1 MYSLWRKTVYS
12 PRRNGG
18 WNIMKPTRNTSLLV
32 TLGLAVL
39 LIAAMAA
46 AGCTDTANKNVPV
59 ATPAPLTT
67 TEAVVTAQ
75 NAVPAATPVA
85 PLATSAPASTGQ
97 KQTIKISGSTT
108 VLPIVQK
115 AADQYMA
122 THPDADIQVS
132 GGGSGVGIQAIGAK
146 NVDIG
151 MTSREVTKDEM
162 AKNPAFVVTTVA
174 QDGIAIVV
182 NPANTIQ
189 YITLDQIKN
198 IYLGKTTKW
207 TEITG
212 ANVPNTNNQIV
223 VIGRDSA
230 SGTRTY
236 FDETLLSKA
245 TPTNRMLDKNSNG
258 AVLQTVAQTPGSIGY
273 VSIGF
278 VSRDVRALPI
288 WYDARK
294 IVAPT
299 LDNVKTRTYPV
310 SRDLYV
316 ITNGQP
322 TGLAGDFISYILSAD
337 GQKMVADEGY
347 VTVN

>member
-1 MYSLWRKTVYS
+1 MKANWS
-12 PRRNGG
+12 P
-18 WNIMKPTRNTSLLV
+18 SLLV
-32 TLGLAVL
+32 TIGLAVL
-39 LIAAMAA
+39 LIAAIAV
-46 AGCTDTANKNVPV
+46 AGCTDTANKTVP
-59 ATPAPLTT
+59 ATTPAKVTSPA
-67 TEAVVTAQ
+67 AVMTAQ
-75 NAVPAATPVA
+75 VSAPAATSVA
-85 PLATSAPASTGQ
+85 PKATSAPISTGQ
-97 KQTIKISGSTT
+97 KETIKISGSTT

-122 THPDADIQVS
+122 THPDADIQIS

-162 AKNPAFVVTTVA
+162 AKYPSFVVTTVA
-174 QDGIAIVV
+174 QDGIAVVV

-198 IYLGKTTKW
+198 IYLGKITKW

-236 FDETLLSKA
+236 FDETLLLKA
-245 TPTNRMLDKNSNG
+245 TPSSKMLEKNSNG
-258 AVLQTVAQTPGSIGY
+258 AVLQTVSQTPGSIGY

-278 VSRDVRALPI
+278 VSKDVKALPV
-288 WYDARK
+288 WYNAQK

-299 LDNVKTRTYPV
+299 IDNVKTKTYPV
-310 SRDLYV
+310 SRDLYI

-322 TGLAGDFISYILSAD
+322 TGLAGDFIKYILSTE
-337 GQKMVADEGY
+337 GQKIVADEGY
-347 VTVN
+347 VTLT

>member
-1 MYSLWRKTVYS
+1 MKV
-12 PRRNGG
+12 N
-18 WNIMKPTRNTSLLV
+18 WNSSLLI
-32 TLGLAVL
+32 TIGLVVL
-39 LIAAMAA
+39 LIAAMAV
-46 AGCTDTANKNVPV
+46 AGCTDTANKN
-59 ATPAPLTT
+59 TPAVTPVSTP
-67 TEAVVTAQ
+67 AAFVTAQ
-75 NAVPAATPVA
+75 VSTPSSTPVV
-85 PLATSAPASTGQ
+85 TSAPVSTGK

-108 VLPIVQK
+108 VLPVIQK
-115 AADQYMA
+115 AADQYMV
-122 THPDADIQVS
+122 THMDADIQIS

-151 MTSREVTKDEM
+151 MSSREVTTAEM
-162 AKNPAFVVTTVA
+162 AKYPSFVVTTVA

-182 NPANTIQ
+182 NPVNTVQ
-189 YITLDQIKN
+189 YLTLDQIKD
-198 IYLGKTTKW
+198 IYLGKITKW
-207 TEITG
+207 SEING

-236 FDETLLSKA
+236 FDETLLLKA
-245 TPTNRMLDKNSNG
+245 TPTAKMLDKNSNG

-278 VSRDVRALPI
+278 VSSDVKALPV
-288 WYDARK
+288 WYNAQK

-310 SRDLYV
+310 SRDLYI

-322 TGLAGDFISYILSAD
+322 TGLAGDFIKYILSAD
-337 GQKMVADEGY
+337 GQKIVADEGY
-347 VTVN
+347 VTIS